1 MTEPIAICDTGKC
14 GLFIPNRTVIT
25 KDDIAAYGRI
35 IVLSE
40 IGVFL
45 YVEYPL
51 AQPTPTFVNARRNI
65 LIVNEYLKVRLSP

>member
-1 MTEPIAICDTGKC
+1 MTEPIASCDTGKC

-25 KDDIAAYGRI
+25 KEDIAAYGRI

-51 AQPTPTFVNARRNI
+51 AQPTPRFVNAMRNMFI
-65 LIVNEYLKVRLSP
+65 FIDYLKVQSSP